1 MTNGRHEYP
10 ALISPLLIRELRIF
24 LRSRK
29 SFLCLFIFLAALL
42 VVVGQNWMAFVDYWR
57 PGRDIAAGARLLFYY
72 LARGHLLM
80 IMFLMPIL
88 IAPSIVE
95 EREKMTLDLLLSSPI
110 SVLHLVLA
118 KLIAPLLYVILLLT
132 ASIPVL
138 ALCFLGG
145 GLGFDDVFRTYLLLL
160 CTTGLFACLGLFCS
174 TLRPRVYEVYLIAV
188 ALTVTWALL
197 LPYHGSVWFFIS
209 EVSWKDDPTIN
220 HYFQYLSP
228 FFTLNQL
235 LGGPGTFRRR
245 EFALLVFILLSA
257 GASVVLLALTMRM
270 VRLISVGA
278 GFGSRGEEGD
288 RGPES
293 EAFIPRER
301 DYAITFQAT
310 SEEGNPGLVLERR
323 VQWFAR
329 LPVLVRLFYGALM
342 ISVMTLPLASY
353 NGSWLFLSLPFIS
366 AAFFTL
372 PLAATSISSDHER
385 ETLGLLRT
393 TLLSARQIVQAKFTT
408 SLQYSFVIALALY
421 LPGMTIQLICGYLG
435 YEVDLA
441 TNQTDTLA
449 MVSYPF
455 LLFVSLVLYTA
466 WGLFCS
472 AYFRYSNRSL
482 VISAVVIL
490 STLIAPFLIPRIN
503 ITMYSA
509 LSYLLTF
516 GFMFLSPLAGI
527 STLFPEGSIKYLGR
541 SMIENHPRIE
551 VSYHFTLM
559 QCLFF
564 AALTVFLIRK
574 TIETLENQDEK

>member
-1 MTNGRHEYP
+1 MTEPRHESP
-10 ALISPLLIRELRIF
+10 AWLSPLMIREMRVF

-29 SFLCLFIFLAALL
+29 AFLYLFFFLAVL
-42 VVVGQNWMAFVDYWR
+42 VVVTGQNWRAFADFWR
-57 PGRDIAAGARLLFYY
+57 PGRDIAAGARLFFYY
-72 LARGHLLM
+72 LARGHLFL
-80 IMFLMPIL
+80 ITFLMPIL

-95 EREKMTLDLLLSSPI
+95 EREKKTLDMLLSSPI

-118 KLIAPLLYVILLLT
+118 KLISPLVFVILLLT
-132 ASIPVL
+132 SSIPVL

-145 GLGFDDVFRTYLLLL
+145 GLGFGEVFHVYVLFLATA
-160 CTTGLFACLGLFCS
+160 GLYACLGLFCS

-188 ALTVTWALL
+188 ALTVFWALL
-197 LPYHGSVWFFIS
+197 LPFHGSVWYFIS
-209 EVSWKDDPTIN
+209 QVSWKDDLSIN
-220 HYFQYLSP
+220 HSFQYLSP
-228 FFTLNQL
+228 FFALDQL
-235 LGGPGTFRRR
+235 LTGRGTLWSR
-245 EFALLVFILLSA
+245 ELTLGIFLLQAVGFSVLLV
-257 GASVVLLALTMRM
+257 ALTTRM
-270 VRLISVGA
+270 VRQISAGA
-278 GFGSRGEEGD
+278 GFGARGEKTEEKEGM
-288 RGPES
+288 RP
-293 EAFIPRER
+293 IPRER
-301 DYAITFQAT
+301 DYAITFHAT

-329 LPVLVRLFYGALM
+329 LPVLVRLFYIALM

-393 TLLSARQIVQAKFTT
+393 TLLSAGQIVRAKFIT

-421 LPGMTIQLICGYLG
+421 LPGMTIQLICGSLG
-435 YEVDLA
+435 YEVDLV
-441 TNQTDTLA
+441 TNRADTLA

-455 LLFVSLVLYTA
+455 LLFVSLVMYTA

-472 AYFRYSNRSL
+472 AYFRYTNRAL
-482 VISAVVIL
+482 VVSGVVIL
-490 STLIAPFLIPRIN
+490 GTLIAPFLIPRLN
-503 ITMYSA
+503 LSMFSA
-509 LSYLLTF
+509 SSYLLTY
-516 GFMFLSPLAGI
+516 GFMFVSPLAGI

-541 SMIENHPRIE
+541 SMIENHARIE
-551 VSYHFTLM
+551 VSYHFTLV

-564 AALTVFLIRK
+564 AAVTFLLIRK